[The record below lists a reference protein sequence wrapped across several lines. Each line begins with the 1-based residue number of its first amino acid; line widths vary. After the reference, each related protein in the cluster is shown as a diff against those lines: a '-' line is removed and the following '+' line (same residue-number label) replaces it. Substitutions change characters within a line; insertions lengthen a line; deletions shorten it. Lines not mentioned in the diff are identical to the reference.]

1 MYETIKTEGSA
12 NMDCVHE
19 IQGVD
24 DHVLVSQL
32 YLNSF
37 ISYHIT
43 LDPRL
48 PFLDSV
54 GGIFSGQATTQ
65 KVLMIESVFPAGGAT
80 IDLNQVLSILN

>member
-1 MYETIKTEGSA
+1 MKHKTESHMVCG
-12 NMDCVHE
+12 NK
-19 IQGVD
+19 GVD

-65 KVLMIESVFPAGGAT
+65 KVYGWMVFPAGGAT
-80 IDLNQVLSILN
+80 LIDSFEHID